1 MIGTIRRAV
10 AIAAVSLGVFAA
22 PAAAYEWTD
31 GGVQF
36 NGPAHTVGTLTA
48 VLVANGAQSTCDVYA
63 TASLTNLGVSPLSVA
78 DGEVTGVTVSNCS
91 TTIPNCSPTTAFAG
105 FTWGIETLG
114 DDVATIGIDYTDVY
128 SGGACALNG
137 TSIRTTGSVT
147 GDHVPATNTVEF
159 VGATGLSGPYGPVA
173 LNGVLEIVAD
183 DGFGSPDWGRPVEL
197 T

>member
-10 AIAAVSLGVFAA
+10 AIAAICTGVFAA

-78 DGEVTGVTVSNCS
+78 DGQVTGVTVSNCY
-91 TTIPNCSPTTAFAG
+91 TTVPNCSPTTAFAG
-105 FTWGIETLG
+105 FVWDIQTLG
-114 DDVATIGIDYTDVY
+114 DDVVTVGVDYTDVY
-128 SGGACALNG
+128 SGGSCALNG
-137 TSIRTTGSVT
+137 ASIRTTGSVT
-147 GDHVPATNTVEF
+147 GDHLPASNIVEF
-159 VGATGLSGPYGPVA
+159 TGATGLSGPYGPLT
-173 LNGVLEIVAD
+173 LNGALEIVAD
-183 DGFGSPDWGRPVEL
+183 DGSGSPDWTRPIEL